1 MIIMIIG
8 AISIAGI
15 EGDYICKSTEDE
27 FFTDVGDFCIWSNA
41 LMPNIPF
48 GEKAITPSTIDKN
61 IFLNGDAL
69 SIPSQIDTQNFKTA
83 KYIGRA
89 PLEYYGD
96 PTEAGREFLL
106 HVGNEIAKY
115 NNEELVFGT
124 QDAMSGYNKNASD
137 MEAKPK
143 TRQPQSNE

>member
-1 MIIMIIG
+1 MIIG
-8 AISIAGI
+8 AVNVTGV
-15 EGDYICKSTEDE
+15 EGDYICKNVEAE
-27 FFTDVGDFCIWSNA
+27 FFTDVGDFCIWSNG

-48 GEKAITPSTIDKN
+48 GEKAITPSNIDKN
-61 IFLNGDAL
+61 FFLNASTL
-69 SIPSQIDTQNFKTA
+69 SFPSQINTQNFKTA
-83 KYIGRA
+83 KYVGRA

-96 PTEAGREFLL
+96 PTEIGREFLL

-124 QDAMSGYNKNASD
+124 QDAMSSYNKNASD

-143 TRQPQSNE
+143 IRQTQQTE